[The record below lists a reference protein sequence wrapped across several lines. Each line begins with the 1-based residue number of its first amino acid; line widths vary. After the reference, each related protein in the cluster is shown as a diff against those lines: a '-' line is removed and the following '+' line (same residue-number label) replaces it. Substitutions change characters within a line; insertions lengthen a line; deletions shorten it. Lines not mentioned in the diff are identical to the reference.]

1 MRVKGPGYAV
11 RLLRVE
17 DVASMRQVL
26 HLFGRAFEDIATYSG
41 AQPTDD
47 YLRALLGSETFVAI
61 AAFKGDS
68 VVGGLAGYVLP
79 KFEQPRSEFYIYDLA
94 VDEAHRRE
102 GIATALID
110 EVRRVARERG
120 IVVIFVQADREDDP
134 AIELYTKLG
143 TREDVLHFDID
154 PHDGAS

>member
-120 IVVIFVQADREDDP
+120 IVVIFVQADRGDDP